1 MEVINAACF
10 LCANDTSDQKLMHIQ
25 MQQFRRF
32 ACTAQQVS
40 FLVSF
45 TIERHCKW
53 HAGTVFE
60 QRIQIKSYYNH
71 KWEILTF

>member
-53 HAGTVFE
+53 HAGTVS
-60 QRIQIKSYYNH
+60 RGYKLN
-71 KWEILTF
+71 LTTITSGKF